1 MSTVCIR
8 RFRRAFSIKSSVFQ
22 AKSSPTKNCFSWS
35 LQRGSATTTETRKL
49 LKQQVKTPS
58 TVRIRIFFNPQL
70 FLSGSKNFHVHT
82 YPYSVK
88 SNLPATRIPSYSN
101 TQYSSLRLLA
111 TEAAAWLPS
120 KTKNTILEYSIH
132 GKEMGS
138 ILFSLLLFFNLIYL
152 FIYLFALHCK
162 N

>member
-58 TVRIRIFFNPQL
+58 TVRIPIFFNPQL

-82 YPYSVK
+82 YPYSNRICP
-88 SNLPATRIPSYSN
+88 STRIPSYSN

-111 TEAAAWLPS
+111 TAAAAWLPS
-120 KTKNTILEYSIH
+120 KTINTILEYSIH

-138 ILFSLLLFFNLIYL
+138 ILFSLLLFFNFIYL
-152 FIYLFALHCK
+152 FIYLFIRPSL
-162 N
+162 